1 VVHLDAALF
10 HHFLELEPADRVRH
24 LHPAAA
30 AHGACV
36 EAARFGRIETLFGL
50 ATTFTLYDLTNSHFE
65 GTAAANPSAARGRSK
80 HVAL

>member
-10 HHFLELEPADRVRH
+10 HHFLELGAADRVRH

-36 EAARFGRIETLFGL
+36 EAALFGRIETLFGL
-50 ATTFTLYDLTNSHFE
+50 ATSLFTT
-65 GTAAANPSAARGRSK
+65 
-80 HVAL
+80 